1 MCEALVYRR
10 CGFGRKKNTLSLF
23 RKINRNN
30 FGQQIPMIVFS
41 FSGRKVWTA
50 AAETR
55 RKKKE
60 IFNFR
65 GEQWALHGD
74 SLTYIE
80 EESTTFCFA
89 HSFCFC
95 ISFCDLA
102 SNDMEIIIDCIAHS
116 HTHTNTHRA
125 SSCAQIYVYIYWICI
140 TYYILHWSLIDVGAF
155 VRTFQLSLNFSLLPA
170 HIHVCMCLWA
180 WVW

>member
-1 MCEALVYRR
+1 MWI
-10 CGFGRKKNTLSLF
+10 GSKKKHTLSLF

-89 HSFCFC
+89 HTFCFC

-116 HTHTNTHRA
+116 HTQTHTELQVARKYM
-125 SSCAQIYVYIYWICI
+125 CIYIGYV
-140 TYYILHWSLIDVGAF
+140 
-155 VRTFQLSLNFSLLPA
+155 
-170 HIHVCMCLWA
+170 
-180 WVW
+180 